1 MKRENTM
8 NELDIVHA
16 TMKLGAMFRRKR
28 HTAAENMTIG
38 GENQVFHGH
47 GRILAMLSMMGETP
61 QNELAEKMGIRPQSL
76 TVAMTKMEERG
87 DIVRRRN
94 PSDRRQILVSL
105 TEQGR
110 ENSSVIA
117 GSRLETAKELLK
129 VLNDEEKETL
139 FALLMKVIDSD
150 EEAE

>member
-1 MKRENTM
+1 
-8 NELDIVHA
+8 
-16 TMKLGAMFRRKR
+16 
-28 HTAAENMTIG
+28 
-38 GENQVFHGH
+38 
-47 GRILAMLSMMGETP
+47 
-61 QNELAEKMGIRPQSL
+61 
-76 TVAMTKMEERG
+76 MTKMEERG

-105 TEQGR
+105 TEQGK

-117 GSRLETAKELLK
+117 DSRLETAKELLK

-139 FALLMKVIDSD
+139 FALLKKVIDSD

>member
-1 MKRENTM
+1 MKKDSKM
-8 NELDIVHA
+8 NDLDIVHA

-28 HTAAENMTIG
+28 HTVAESAGAG
-38 GENQVFHGH
+38 GENHVFHGH

-94 PSDRRQILVSL
+94 PEDRRQILVSL

-117 GSRLETAKELLK
+117 DSRLETAKELLK
-129 VLNDEEKETL
+129 VLDSSEKETL
-139 FALLMKVIDSD
+139 FTLLKKVIDSD
-150 EEAE
+150 EDAE